1 MLRCNLRFQQFFPG
15 NEDSFHERDAK
26 NDVHLSPK
34 TEFKHEFGGAEGHLK
49 RHNSNSS
56 VSFANSDNESI
67 GKLEKMEI
75 KDIDGVKKTR
85 RRGMKK
91 KKKPDELLKCIICGR
106 YGMTSEFCASGRFC
120 SQRCVGA
127 YASKCRA
134 DSLAAAAATGEVIE
148 PRKRKRQ
155 KKEGKKVGWKKTGEK
170 VSGDHF
176 L

>member
-1 MLRCNLRFQQFFPG
+1 M
-15 NEDSFHERDAK
+15 
-26 NDVHLSPK
+26 HLSPK
-34 TEFKHEFGGAEGHLK
+34 TELKIEFAATEEHLK

-67 GKLEKMEI
+67 GKLEKIES
-75 KDIDGVKKTR
+75 KEIDGAKKTR
-85 RRGMKK
+85 KRGMKK

-155 KKEGKKVGWKKTGEK
+155 KKEGKKVGWKKTSEK
-170 VSGDHF
+170 VSRSQFF
-176 L
+176 LILLLCNENPSL